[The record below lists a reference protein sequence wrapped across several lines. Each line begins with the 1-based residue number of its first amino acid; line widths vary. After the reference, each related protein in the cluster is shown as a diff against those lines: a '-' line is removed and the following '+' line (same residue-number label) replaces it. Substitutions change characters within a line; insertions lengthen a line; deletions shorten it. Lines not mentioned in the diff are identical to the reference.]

1 MNLTLEAILPA
12 QRETGAA
19 VGDSVTAIQ
28 HQDIVVAFSALMASQ
43 QVAVLHMLYPRTDAR
58 THRSLGHLVNAL
70 HGHGLHRVAEL
81 VDQEAHYLVFKDPT
95 EAWRAMHEIRHDSLA
110 IGVHLY
116 YKGKTGDAAEAA
128 LDLDAHRV
136 P

>member
-1 MNLTLEAILPA
+1 M
-12 QRETGAA
+12 
-19 VGDSVTAIQ
+19 
-28 HQDIVVAFSALMASQ
+28 
-43 QVAVLHMLYPRTDAR
+43 
-58 THRSLGHLVNAL
+58 
-70 HGHGLHRVAEL
+70 
-81 VDQEAHYLVFKDPT
+81 DQEAHYLVFKDPT

-136 P
+136 H

>member
-1 MNLTLEAILPA
+1 M
-12 QRETGAA
+12 
-19 VGDSVTAIQ
+19 
-28 HQDIVVAFSALMASQ
+28 
-43 QVAVLHMLYPRTDAR
+43 
-58 THRSLGHLVNAL
+58 
-70 HGHGLHRVAEL
+70 AEL

-136 P
+136 H